1 MFQLMLVAKME
12 GSELLGS
19 SSCDFTLSD
28 FYDEDMTENDPSQLT
43 YGDRNVQYQIS
54 CT

>member
-1 MFQLMLVAKME
+1 MLVAKME

-19 SSCDFTLSD
+19 LSCDFTLSD
-28 FYDEDMTENDPSQLT
+28 FYDEDITENYSSELR
-43 YGDRNVQYQIS
+43 YGERNVKYQIS